1 MTSRQPSSSPN
12 PPRSAQ
18 RPSFLDYLEE
28 VGVVLL
34 DGGVGTE
41 LYNRGFYL
49 NQCYDALNLSNPRV
63 VREIHE
69 AYVNA
74 GARVITTNTFG
85 ANRNKLGKHGSEDDL
100 HQINLEGAR
109 LARQAAGDN
118 RHVAGSCGPLG
129 LRLEPFGSTSEGE
142 AREMFAEQM
151 RGLVEGGVDLFV
163 IETISDLV
171 EMKQAIRAAQEV
183 APGLPVIASMT
194 VGDDG
199 RSLYGTPPEVF
210 ASRIDEWGADIIG
223 VNCSVG
229 PRPMLETLEH
239 ILSVTEKPVCVQ
251 PNAGAPRL
259 HEGRQIYLA
268 SAEYMAEYA
277 KRFVQTGARL
287 VGGCCGTTPEY
298 IMAMRSA
305 IRMQVPG
312 TRAFEFVDG
321 IPEVPSELDLPDE
334 IPTAA
339 KSLLAERIVEGRFP
353 VSVELVPPRGWQPD
367 KVVDS
372 ACALFDG
379 GVDCI
384 NVPDGPRASCRMSN
398 QAICLLIHQQVGIE
412 VLPHYCC
419 RDRNLLG
426 MMSDILG
433 LAALGLN
440 NILLI
445 TGDPPKM
452 GDYPDATAVFDIDSI
467 GLTSLVKRFNQGL
480 DLGGNPVDPP
490 TRFLIG
496 VGCNPGAID
505 MEKEL
510 SRFRWK
516 VEAGA
521 EFAITQPVFDPDK
534 LHKWLELT
542 QDYQIPIMAG
552 IWPLQSLRN
561 AEFMNSEVPGANVPE
576 PVLKRMAAA
585 QEKGKEFARA
595 EGVEIARE
603 AVRGVHEAV
612 VGIQVSAPFGRIDS
626 AFDVLEVLDELPVNR
641 VEPIRRP
648 AG

>member
-1 MTSRQPSSSPN
+1 MSEKEDSETQAESVRGAERLP
-12 PPRSAQ
+12 
-18 RPSFLDYLEE
+18 FLDALEE
-28 VGVVLL
+28 SVVVLL
-34 DGGVGTE
+34 DGAVGTE
-41 LYNRGFYL
+41 LYSRGFYL
-49 NQCYDALNLSNPRV
+49 NQCYDALNLMTAKV
-63 VREIHE
+63 VIEIHQ
-69 AYVNA
+69 AYARA

-85 ANRNKLGKHGSEDDL
+85 ANRNKLSKHGFEEEL
-100 HQINLEGAR
+100 HQINVMGAS
-109 LARQAAGDN
+109 LARQAAGE
-118 RHVAGSCGPLG
+118 RLHVAGSVGPLG
-129 LRLEPFGSTSEGE
+129 LRVEPFGPTSERE

-151 RGLVEGGVDLFV
+151 RGLLEGGVDLFV

-171 EMKQAIRAAQEV
+171 EMRQAIRAAQEV

-199 RSLYGTPPEVF
+199 RSLYGTTAEVF
-210 ASRIDEWGADIIG
+210 ASRLDEWGADIIG

-239 ILSVTEKPVCVQ
+239 MLSVTEKPISVQ
-251 PNAGAPRL
+251 PNAGAPLL
-259 HEGRQIYLA
+259 HDGRQIYLA

-298 IMAMRSA
+298 IRAMRDA

-312 TRAFEFVDG
+312 TRAFEFVEHLPEIVSG
-321 IPEVPSELDLPDE
+321 REQIEEVPQRD
-334 IPTAA
+334 
-339 KSLLAERIVEGRFP
+339 KSALAQRIVDKRFP
-353 VSVELVPPRGWQPD
+353 VSVELVSPRGWLPD
-367 KVVDS
+367 KVL
-372 ACALFDG
+372 AAAKTLHEA

-398 QAICLLIHQQVGIE
+398 QAICLLIRHQIGIE

-440 NILLI
+440 NLLLI

-452 GDYPDATAVFDIDSI
+452 GDYPDATAVFDTDSI
-467 GLTSLVKRFNQGL
+467 GLTNLVKRFNQGM
-480 DLGGNPVDPP
+480 DLGGNPISPP
-490 TRFLIG
+490 TQFLIG

-505 MEKEL
+505 LDKEL

-521 EFAITQPVFDPDK
+521 EFAITQPVFDPEK
-534 LHKWLELT
+534 LHTWLQLT
-542 QDYQIPIMAG
+542 KEFQIPIMAG

-561 AEFMNSEVPGANVPE
+561 AEFMNSEVPGANVPD

-626 AFDVLEVLDELPVNR
+626 AFDVLEVLEDLPIDR
-641 VEPIRRP
+641 VVPITRP
-648 AG
+648 K

>member
-1 MTSRQPSSSPN
+1 MNGNKASDANAEPHRRLGRIP
-12 PPRSAQ
+12 
-18 RPSFLDYLEE
+18 FLDSLEE
-28 VGVVLL
+28 SVVVLL
-34 DGGVGTE
+34 DGAVGTE
-41 LYNRGFYL
+41 LYNRGYYL
-49 NQCYDALNLSNPRV
+49 NQCYDALNLIAAKV
-63 VREIHE
+63 VSEIHQ
-69 AYVNA
+69 AYVRA

-85 ANRNKLGKHGSEDDL
+85 ANRNKLSKHGFEEEL
-100 HQINLEGAR
+100 HQINVTGAS
-109 LARQAAGDN
+109 LARQSAGE
-118 RHVAGSCGPLG
+118 RLHVAGSVGPLG
-129 LRLEPFGSTSEGE
+129 LRVEPFGPTSEAE

-151 RGLVEGGVDLFV
+151 RGLLEGGVDLFV

-171 EMKQAIRAAQEV
+171 EMRQAIRAAHEV
-183 APGLPVIASMT
+183 APDLPVIASMT

-199 RSLYGTPPEVF
+199 RSLYGTTAEVF
-210 ASRIDEWGADIIG
+210 ASRLDEWGADIIG

-239 ILSVTEKPVCVQ
+239 MLSVTDKPIAVQ

-259 HEGRQIYLA
+259 HDGRQIYLA

-287 VGGCCGTTPEY
+287 VGGCCGTTPAY
-298 IMAMRSA
+298 IKAMRDA

-312 TRAFEFVDG
+312 TRAFEFVEHL
-321 IPEVPSELDLPDE
+321 PEVVAGTDQIEEVPQQD
-334 IPTAA
+334 
-339 KSLLAERIVEGRFP
+339 KSALAQRIVDKRFP
-353 VSVELVPPRGWQPD
+353 VSVELIPPRGWLPD
-367 KVVDS
+367 KVL
-372 ACALFDG
+372 AAARTLHEA

-398 QAICLLIHQQVGIE
+398 QAICLLLRHQIGIE

-433 LAALGLN
+433 LAALGLH

-467 GLTSLVKRFNQGL
+467 GLTNLVKRFNQGM
-480 DLGGNPVDPP
+480 DLGGNPVSPP
-490 TRFLIG
+490 TQFLIG

-505 MEKEL
+505 LEMEL

-516 VEAGA
+516 VDAGA
-521 EFAITQPVFDPDK
+521 EFAITQPVFDPAK
-534 LHKWLELT
+534 LFRWLELT
-542 QDYQIPIMAG
+542 KEFQIPIMAG

-612 VGIQVSAPFGRIDS
+612 VGVQVSAPFGRVDS
-626 AFDVLEVLDELPVNR
+626 AFDVLEVLEDLPVNR
-641 VEPIRRP
+641 VRPIVRP
-648 AG
+648 

>member
-1 MTSRQPSSSPN
+1 MNKNQTPDTGAGAQN
-12 PPRSAQ
+12 RSE
-18 RPSFLDYLEE
+18 RLPFLDSLAEA
-28 VGVVLL
+28 VVVLL

-41 LYNRGFYL
+41 LYSRGFYL
-49 NQCYDALNLSNPRV
+49 NQCYDALNLTAGKV
-63 VREIHE
+63 VGEIHD
-69 AYVNA
+69 AYARA

-85 ANRNKLGKHGSEDDL
+85 ANRNKLSKHGFEEEL
-100 HQINLEGAR
+100 HQINVAGAS
-109 LARQAAGDN
+109 LARQSAGE
-118 RHVAGSCGPLG
+118 RLHVAGSVGPLG
-129 LRLEPFGSTSEGE
+129 LRVEPFGPTSEEE

-151 RGLVEGGVDLFV
+151 RGLLEGGVDLFV

-171 EMKQAIRAAQEV
+171 EMRQAIRAAHEM
-183 APGLPVIASMT
+183 APELPVIASMT

-199 RSLYGTPPEVF
+199 RSLYGTTAEVF
-210 ASRIDEWGADIIG
+210 ASRLDEWGADIIG

-229 PRPMLETLEH
+229 PRPMLETLERM
-239 ILSVTEKPVCVQ
+239 LSVTDKPVAVQ

-259 HEGRQIYLA
+259 HDGRQIYLA

-287 VGGCCGTTPEY
+287 VGGCCGTTPAH
-298 IMAMRSA
+298 IKAMRDA

-312 TRAFEFVDG
+312 TRAFEFVEH
-321 IPEVPSELDLPDE
+321 IPEVT
-334 IPTAA
+334 IGA
-339 KSLLAERIVEGRFP
+339 KQVEEVPQRDKSALAQRIADRRFP
-353 VSVELVPPRGWQPD
+353 VSVELVPPRGWLPD
-367 KVVDS
+367 KVLTS
-372 ACALFDG
+372 AQALHEA

-398 QAICLLIHQQVGIE
+398 QAICLLLRHQIGIE

-433 LAALGLN
+433 LAALGLH

-467 GLTSLVKRFNQGL
+467 GLTNLVKRFNQGM
-480 DLGGNPVDPP
+480 DLGGNPVSPP
-490 TRFLIG
+490 TQFLIG

-505 MEKEL
+505 LEKEL

-516 VEAGA
+516 VDAGA
-521 EFAITQPVFDPDK
+521 EFAITQPVFDPEK
-534 LHKWLELT
+534 LFKWLDLT
-542 QDYQIPIMAG
+542 KDFQIPIMAG

-576 PVLKRMAAA
+576 PVLERMAAA

-612 VGIQVSAPFGRIDS
+612 VGVQVSAPFGRIDS
-626 AFDVLEVLDELPVNR
+626 AFDVLEVLDDLPINR
-641 VEPIRRP
+641 VRPIVRP
-648 AG
+648 

>member
-1 MTSRQPSSSPN
+1 MSEKEIPETQAGSVRGAERLP
-12 PPRSAQ
+12 
-18 RPSFLDYLEE
+18 FLDSLEE
-28 VGVVLL
+28 SVVVLL

-49 NQCYDALNLSNPRV
+49 NECYDALNLMAAKGV
-63 VREIHE
+63 TEIHQ
-69 AYVNA
+69 AYARA

-85 ANRNKLGKHGSEDDL
+85 ANRNKLSKHGFEEEL
-100 HQINLEGAR
+100 HQINVVGAS
-109 LARQAAGDN
+109 LARQAAGEGL
-118 RHVAGSCGPLG
+118 HVAGSVGPLG
-129 LRLEPFGSTSEGE
+129 LRVEPFGPTSERE

-151 RGLVEGGVDLFV
+151 RGLLEGGVDLFV

-171 EMKQAIRAAQEV
+171 EMREAIRAAQEV
-183 APGLPVIASMT
+183 APGLPVLASMT

-199 RSLYGTPPEVF
+199 RSLYGTTAEVF
-210 ASRIDEWGADIIG
+210 ASRLDEWGADIIG

-229 PRPMLETLEH
+229 PRPMLETLERM
-239 ILSVTEKPVCVQ
+239 LSVTEKPISVQ

-259 HEGRQIYLA
+259 HDGRQIYLA

-298 IMAMRSA
+298 VRAMRDA

-312 TRAFEFVDG
+312 TRAFEFVDHLPEIVSG
-321 IPEVPSELDLPDE
+321 TERIEEVPQRD
-334 IPTAA
+334 
-339 KSLLAERIVEGRFP
+339 KSALAQRIVDKRFP
-353 VSVELVPPRGWQPD
+353 VSVELVSPRGWLPD
-367 KVVDS
+367 RVLAS
-372 ACALFDG
+372 AKTLHEA

-398 QAICLLIHQQVGIE
+398 QAICLLLRHQIGIE

-433 LAALGLN
+433 LAALGLH

-467 GLTSLVKRFNQGL
+467 GLTNLVKRFNQGS
-480 DLGGNPVDPP
+480 DLGGNPITPP
-490 TRFLIG
+490 TQFLIG

-505 MEKEL
+505 LEKEL
-510 SRFRWK
+510 ARFRWK
-516 VEAGA
+516 VKAGA
-521 EFAITQPVFDPDK
+521 EFAITQPVFDPEK
-534 LHKWLELT
+534 LFKWLELIK
-542 QDYQIPIMAG
+542 DFQIPIMAG

-561 AEFMNSEVPGANVPE
+561 AEFMNSEVPGASVPD

-603 AVRGVHEAV
+603 AVRGVHDAV

-626 AFDVLEVLDELPVNR
+626 AFDVLEVLDDLPIDR
-641 VEPIRRP
+641 VVPITRP
-648 AG
+648 

>member
-1 MTSRQPSSSPN
+1 MSDKE
-12 PPRSAQ
+12 AQ
-18 RPSFLDYLEE
+18 KTQAKSVRGVERLPFLDSLEE
-28 VGVVLL
+28 SVVVLL
-34 DGGVGTE
+34 DGAVGTE

-49 NQCYDALNLSNPRV
+49 NQCYDALNLMAAKV
-63 VREIHE
+63 VADIHQ
-69 AYVNA
+69 AYARA

-85 ANRNKLGKHGSEDDL
+85 ANRNKLSKHGFEEEL
-100 HQINLEGAR
+100 HQINVVGAT
-109 LARQAAGDN
+109 LARQAAGE
-118 RHVAGSCGPLG
+118 RLHVAGSVGPLG
-129 LRLEPFGSTSEGE
+129 LRVEPFGPTSEGE

-151 RGLVEGGVDLFV
+151 RGLLEGGVDLFV

-171 EMKQAIRAAQEV
+171 EMRQAIRAAQEV

-199 RSLYGTPPEVF
+199 RSLYGTTAEVF
-210 ASRIDEWGADIIG
+210 ASRLDEWGADIIG

-239 ILSVTEKPVCVQ
+239 MLSITDKPISVQ

-259 HEGRQIYLA
+259 HDGRQIYLA

-298 IMAMRSA
+298 IRAMRDA

-312 TRAFEFVDG
+312 TRAFEFVEH
-321 IPEVPSELDLPDE
+321 IPEIIGGGEQIDEVPQRD
-334 IPTAA
+334 
-339 KSLLAERIVEGRFP
+339 KSSLAQRIVDKRFP
-353 VSVELVPPRGWQPD
+353 VSVELVSPRGWLPD
-367 KVVDS
+367 RVLAS
-372 ACALFDG
+372 AQTLHEA

-398 QAICLLIHQQVGIE
+398 QAICLLLRHQIGIE

-433 LAALGLN
+433 LAALGLH

-467 GLTSLVKRFNQGL
+467 GLTNLVKRFNQGL
-480 DLGGNPVDPP
+480 DLGGNPITPP
-490 TRFLIG
+490 TQFLIG

-505 MEKEL
+505 LEKEL
-510 SRFRWK
+510 ARFRWK

-521 EFAITQPVFDPDK
+521 EFAITQPVFDPEK
-534 LHKWLELT
+534 LFKWLELT
-542 QDYQIPIMAG
+542 KDFQIPIMAG

-561 AEFMNSEVPGANVPE
+561 AEFMNSEVPGASVPE

-612 VGIQVSAPFGRIDS
+612 VGVQVSAPFGRIDS
-626 AFDVLEVLDELPVNR
+626 AFDVLEVLDDLPIDR
-641 VEPIRRP
+641 VVPITRP
-648 AG
+648 

>member
-1 MTSRQPSSSPN
+1 MNKNQTPDTGAGAQN
-12 PPRSAQ
+12 RSE
-18 RPSFLDYLEE
+18 RLPFLDSLAEA
-28 VGVVLL
+28 VVVLL

-41 LYNRGFYL
+41 LYSRGFYL
-49 NQCYDALNLSNPRV
+49 NQCYDALNLTAGKV
-63 VREIHE
+63 VGEIHD
-69 AYVNA
+69 AYARA

-85 ANRNKLGKHGSEDDL
+85 ANRNKLSKHGFEEEL
-100 HQINLEGAR
+100 HQINVAGAS
-109 LARQAAGDN
+109 LARQSAGE
-118 RHVAGSCGPLG
+118 RLHVAGSVGPLG
-129 LRLEPFGSTSEGE
+129 LRVEPFGPTSEEE

-151 RGLVEGGVDLFV
+151 RGLLEGGVDLFV

-171 EMKQAIRAAQEV
+171 EMRQAIRAAHEM
-183 APGLPVIASMT
+183 APELPVIASMT

-199 RSLYGTPPEVF
+199 RSLYGTTAEVF
-210 ASRIDEWGADIIG
+210 ASRLDEWGADIIG

-229 PRPMLETLEH
+229 PRPMLETLERM
-239 ILSVTEKPVCVQ
+239 LSVTDKPVAVQ

-259 HEGRQIYLA
+259 HDGRQIYLA

-287 VGGCCGTTPEY
+287 VGGCCGTTPAH
-298 IMAMRSA
+298 IKAMRDA

-312 TRAFEFVDG
+312 TRAFEFVEH
-321 IPEVPSELDLPDE
+321 IPEVT
-334 IPTAA
+334 IGA
-339 KSLLAERIVEGRFP
+339 KQVEEVPQRDKSALAQRIADRRFP
-353 VSVELVPPRGWQPD
+353 VSVELVPPRGWLPD
-367 KVVDS
+367 KVLAS
-372 ACALFDG
+372 AQTLHEA

-398 QAICLLIHQQVGIE
+398 QAICLLLRHQIGIE

-433 LAALGLN
+433 LAALGLH

-467 GLTSLVKRFNQGL
+467 GLTNLVKRFNQGM
-480 DLGGNPVDPP
+480 DLGGNPVSPP
-490 TRFLIG
+490 TQFLIG

-505 MEKEL
+505 LEKEL

-516 VEAGA
+516 VDAGA
-521 EFAITQPVFDPDK
+521 EFAITQPVFDPEK
-534 LHKWLELT
+534 LFKWLDLT
-542 QDYQIPIMAG
+542 KDFQIPIMAG

-576 PVLKRMAAA
+576 PVLERMAAA

-612 VGIQVSAPFGRIDS
+612 VGVQVSAPFGRIDS
-626 AFDVLEVLDELPVNR
+626 AFDVLEVLDDLPINR
-641 VEPIRRP
+641 VRPIVRP
-648 AG
+648 

>member
-1 MTSRQPSSSPN
+1 
-12 PPRSAQ
+12 
-18 RPSFLDYLEE
+18 
-28 VGVVLL
+28 VLL

-41 LYNRGFYL
+41 LYSRGFYL
-49 NQCYDALNLSNPRV
+49 NQCYDALNLTAGKV
-63 VREIHE
+63 VGEIHD
-69 AYVNA
+69 AYARA

-85 ANRNKLGKHGSEDDL
+85 ANRNKLSKHGFEEEL
-100 HQINLEGAR
+100 HQINVAGAS
-109 LARQAAGDN
+109 LARQSAGE
-118 RHVAGSCGPLG
+118 RLHVAGSVGPLG
-129 LRLEPFGSTSEGE
+129 LRVEPFGPTSEEE

-151 RGLVEGGVDLFV
+151 RGLLEGGVDLFV

-171 EMKQAIRAAQEV
+171 EMRQAIRAAHEM
-183 APGLPVIASMT
+183 APELPVIASMT

-199 RSLYGTPPEVF
+199 RSLYGTTAEVF
-210 ASRIDEWGADIIG
+210 ASRLDEWGADIIG

-229 PRPMLETLEH
+229 PRPMLETLERM
-239 ILSVTEKPVCVQ
+239 LSVTDKPVAVQ

-259 HEGRQIYLA
+259 HDGRQIYLA

-287 VGGCCGTTPEY
+287 VGGCCGTTPAH
-298 IMAMRSA
+298 IKAMRDA

-312 TRAFEFVDG
+312 TRAFEFVEH
-321 IPEVPSELDLPDE
+321 IPEVT
-334 IPTAA
+334 IGA
-339 KSLLAERIVEGRFP
+339 KQVEEVPQRDKSALAQRIADRRFP
-353 VSVELVPPRGWQPD
+353 VSVELVPPRGWLPD
-367 KVVDS
+367 KVLAS
-372 ACALFDG
+372 AQTLHEA

-398 QAICLLIHQQVGIE
+398 QAICLLLRHQIGIE

-433 LAALGLN
+433 LAALGLH

-467 GLTSLVKRFNQGL
+467 GLTNLVKRFNQGM
-480 DLGGNPVDPP
+480 DLGGNPVSPP
-490 TRFLIG
+490 TQFLIG

-505 MEKEL
+505 LEKEL

-516 VEAGA
+516 VDAGA
-521 EFAITQPVFDPDK
+521 EFAITQPVFDPEK
-534 LHKWLELT
+534 LFKWLDLT
-542 QDYQIPIMAG
+542 KDFQIPIMAG

-576 PVLKRMAAA
+576 PVLERMAAA

-612 VGIQVSAPFGRIDS
+612 VGVQVSAPFGRIDS
-626 AFDVLEVLDELPVNR
+626 AFDVLEVLDDLPINR
-641 VEPIRRP
+641 VRPIVRP
-648 AG
+648 